1 MIISGFEAVLHTKIL
16 PKIRQNFF
24 ALKLYG
30 TVVIVLQ
37 PEIAF
42 FSQNR
47 GGSSAHLGPQRFA
60 TQKRGANR
68 VGQQP
73 EPVTGLSPYPT
84 RLLAWLKSLANGE
97 SVTRS
102 LQILTWNYKKR
113 QRKQRGSYHVLS
125 NYYSQTFLKE
135 FDKHVGLLICIDK
148 QKVQR
153 LSVKNS
159 PNQ

>member
-1 MIISGFEAVLHTKIL
+1 MTPKQKPNVIFINTRANYSYFFFKFAKKILSYLNQLINDKLFERRFVDMIISGFEAVLHTKIL

-84 RLLAWLKSLANGE
+84 RLLTWLKSLANGE

-102 LQILTWNYKKR
+102 LQILT
-113 QRKQRGSYHVLS
+113 
-125 NYYSQTFLKE
+125 
-135 FDKHVGLLICIDK
+135 
-148 QKVQR
+148 
-153 LSVKNS
+153 
-159 PNQ
+159 

>member
-1 MIISGFEAVLHTKIL
+1 MLIILIFFSNLQKKILSYLNQLINDKLFERRFVDMIISGFEAVLHTKIL

-84 RLLAWLKSLANGE
+84 RLLHNLAKI
-97 SVTRS
+97 T
-102 LQILTWNYKKR
+102 
-113 QRKQRGSYHVLS
+113 
-125 NYYSQTFLKE
+125 
-135 FDKHVGLLICIDK
+135 C
-148 QKVQR
+148 
-153 LSVKNS
+153 
-159 PNQ
+159 